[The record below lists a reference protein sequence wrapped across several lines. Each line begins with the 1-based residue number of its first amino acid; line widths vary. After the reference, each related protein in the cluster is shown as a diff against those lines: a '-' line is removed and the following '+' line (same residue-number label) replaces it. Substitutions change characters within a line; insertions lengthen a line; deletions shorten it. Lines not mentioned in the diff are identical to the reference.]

1 VTAAQALAVS
11 ARAAGGL
18 IEAVEPTDG
27 CGALGVQWHPE
38 KMPEPEQR
46 ALFER
51 LVEDAR
57 TFRERRRGAA

>member
-46 ALFER
+46 RAFDW
-51 LVEDAR
+51 LVRGA
-57 TFRERRRGAA
+57 RERRSA